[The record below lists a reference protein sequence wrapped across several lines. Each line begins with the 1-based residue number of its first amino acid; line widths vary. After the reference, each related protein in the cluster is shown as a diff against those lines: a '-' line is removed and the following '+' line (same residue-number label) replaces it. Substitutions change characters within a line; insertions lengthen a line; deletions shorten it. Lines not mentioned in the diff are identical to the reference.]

1 MPCTLPAGA
10 VPSGMCGTIV
20 AVNPDSPQNQSL
32 HLPERSSTTPA
43 LTRRGVLKAGVG
55 GLGAVL
61 ATGLLSA
68 CAMDEAS
75 EALNRVRGGFEPNE
89 QLRSIGAVM
98 RSALD
103 RADAEEAEFIRRQIG
118 VLEKE
123 FLRQCGTDDEG
134 QRDPQCSFEDAD
146 GGGSGDSP
154 TSSTA
159 PSTAAKA
166 RTAEDN
172 KGTDS
177 AAKRRQ
183 LFAGIQRELL
193 GAIESPE
200 LPDADAHE
208 KDSQGRTV
216 TRQEFQTQLLVGLYG
231 ATAPVAGAPQRED
244 IAELLED
251 PEVVGRGNTKA
262 LGEDLK
268 DALNSVYGAIQA
280 AGVALAADDGSARKQ
295 LAAAGD
301 GARLAR
307 DVVTAMITPPAD
319 DSTEKPEDAEGA
331 YEPPAGFGVSKATKA
346 PASAKEA
353 PAFLHAALAAPLS
366 QLRLLAGRAETGP
379 LRLALAQTCAA
390 LSRAQGQLELA
401 QGLGPEAVVLRGGD

>member
-1 MPCTLPAGA
+1 M
-10 VPSGMCGTIV
+10 
-20 AVNPDSPQNQSL
+20 NPDSPQNQSL
-32 HLPERSSTTPA
+32 HLSERSSAAPA
-43 LTRRGVLKAGVG
+43 LTRRGVLKAGVA

-68 CAMDEAS
+68 CGIDEAS

-103 RADAEEAEFIRRQIG
+103 RADTEETEFIRRQIG

-154 TSSTA
+154 TSGTA
-159 PSTAAKA
+159 SSTAAKA
-166 RTAEDN
+166 RTADDD

-200 LPDADAHE
+200 LPDAAAHE

-268 DALNSVYGAIQA
+268 DALDSVYGAIQA

-307 DVVTAMITPPAD
+307 DVVTTMITPAAD
-319 DSTEKPEDAEGA
+319 DSAEKPEDAEGA

-366 QLRLLAGRAETGP
+366 QLRLLAGHAETGP
-379 LRLALAQTCAA
+379 LRVALAQACAA

>member
-1 MPCTLPAGA
+1 
-10 VPSGMCGTIV
+10 MCGTIV

-32 HLPERSSTTPA
+32 HLPERSSATPA
-43 LTRRGVLKAGVG
+43 LTRRGVLKAGVA

-68 CAMDEAS
+68 CGMDEAS

-166 RTAEDN
+166 RTAEAN
-172 KGTDS
+172 EGTDS
-177 AAKRRQ
+177 AAERRQ
-183 LFAGIQRELL
+183 LFASIQRELL

-251 PEVVGRGNTKA
+251 PEVVGRGNAKA

-307 DVVTAMITPPAD
+307 DVVTAMITPATE
-319 DSTEKPEDAEGA
+319 DSAEKPEDAEGA

-379 LRLALAQTCAA
+379 LRVALAQACAA

>member
-1 MPCTLPAGA
+1 
-10 VPSGMCGTIV
+10 MCGTIV

-43 LTRRGVLKAGVG
+43 LTRRGVLKAGVA

-68 CAMDEAS
+68 CALDEAS

-172 KGTDS
+172 EGTDS

-216 TRQEFQTQLLVGLYG
+216 IRQEFQTQLLVGLYG

>member
-1 MPCTLPAGA
+1 M
-10 VPSGMCGTIV
+10 
-20 AVNPDSPQNQSL
+20 NPDSPQNQSL
-32 HLPERSSTTPA
+32 HLPERSSAAPA
-43 LTRRGVLKAGVG
+43 LTRRGVLKAGVA

-68 CAMDEAS
+68 CGIDEAS

-98 RSALD
+98 RSTLD
-103 RADAEEAEFIRRQIG
+103 RADTEEAEFIRRQIG

-154 TSSTA
+154 TSGTA
-159 PSTAAKA
+159 SSTAAKA
-166 RTAEDN
+166 RTADDD

-200 LPDADAHE
+200 LPNADAHE
-208 KDSQGRTV
+208 KDSEGRTV

-244 IAELLED
+244 IAELLDD

-268 DALNSVYGAIQA
+268 DTLDSVYGAIQA

-307 DVVTAMITPPAD
+307 DVVTAMITPAAD
-319 DSTEKPEDAEGA
+319 DSAEKPEDAEGA

-346 PASAKEA
+346 PASTKEA

-379 LRLALAQTCAA
+379 LRVALAQACAA

-401 QGLGPEAVVLRGGD
+401 QGLGPEAVILRGGD

>member
-1 MPCTLPAGA
+1 
-10 VPSGMCGTIV
+10 MCGTIV

-32 HLPERSSTTPA
+32 HLPERSSAAPA
-43 LTRRGVLKAGVG
+43 LTRRGVLKVGVA

-68 CAMDEAS
+68 CSIDETS
-75 EALNRVRGGFEPNE
+75 EAINRVRGGFEPNE

-103 RADAEEAEFIRRQIG
+103 RADAEETEFIRRQIG

-154 TSSTA
+154 TSGTA
-159 PSTAAKA
+159 SSTAAKA
-166 RTAEDN
+166 RTADDD

-200 LPDADAHE
+200 LPDAAAHE

-268 DALNSVYGAIQA
+268 DALDSVYGAIQA

-307 DVVTAMITPPAD
+307 DVVTAMITPAAD
-319 DSTEKPEDAEGA
+319 DSAEKPEDAEGA

-379 LRLALAQTCAA
+379 LRVALAQACAA

>member
-1 MPCTLPAGA
+1 
-10 VPSGMCGTIV
+10 MCGTIV
-20 AVNPDSPQNQSL
+20 AVNPDSPQNQRL
-32 HLPERSSTTPA
+32 HLPERSRATPA
-43 LTRRGVLKAGVG
+43 LTRRGVLKAGVA
-55 GLGAVL
+55 GLGVAL

-68 CAMDEAS
+68 CGIDEAS
-75 EALNRVRGGFEPNE
+75 EALNRVRGGFEPND
-89 QLRSIGAVM
+89 QLRSIAAVM
-98 RSALD
+98 RSTLN
-103 RADAEEAEFIRRQIG
+103 RADAEEEEFIRRQIG

-134 QRDPQCSFEDAD
+134 QRDPQCSFEAAD
-146 GGGSGDSP
+146 GGGSDDSP
-154 TSSTA
+154 TSSNTS
-159 PSTAAKA
+159 PTTEKPRSGG
-166 RTAEDN
+166 DN
-172 KGTDS
+172 KGSDS
-177 AAKRRQ
+177 AAERKQ

-200 LPDADAHE
+200 LPNADAHE
-208 KDSQGRTV
+208 KDSEGRTV
-216 TRQEFQTQLLVGLYG
+216 TRQEFQTQLLAGLYG
-231 ATAPVAGAPQRED
+231 ATAPVAGAPERQD

-251 PEVVGRGNTKA
+251 PEIVGRGNTKA
-262 LGEDLK
+262 LGENLK
-268 DALNSVYGAIQA
+268 EALDSVYGAIQA
-280 AGVALAADDGSARKQ
+280 AGVALAADDGSARKP

-307 DVVTAMITPPAD
+307 DVVTAMITPAAD
-319 DSTEKPEDAEGA
+319 EHAEKSEDAEGA

-379 LRLALAQTCAA
+379 LRVALAQACAA

>member
-1 MPCTLPAGA
+1 
-10 VPSGMCGTIV
+10 MCGTIV
-20 AVNPDSPQNQSL
+20 AVNPDSPQKKSRK
-32 HLPERSSTTPA
+32 LPARASAAPA
-43 LTRRGVLKAGVG
+43 LTRRNVLKVG
-55 GLGAVL
+55 AAGLGAAL

-68 CAMDEAS
+68 CGIDEAS
-75 EALNRVRGGFEPNE
+75 EALNRVRGGFEPNH
-89 QLRSIGAVM
+89 QLRSIAAVM
-98 RSALD
+98 RSTLN
-103 RADAEEAEFIRRQIG
+103 RADAEEKEFIRRQIG

-134 QRDPQCSFEDAD
+134 QRDPQCSFEAAD
-146 GGGSGDSP
+146 GGGSDDSP
-154 TSSTA
+154 TPSTA
-159 PSTAAKA
+159 P
-166 RTAEDN
+166 RTVKKPRTGGEN
-172 KGTDS
+172 KSADS
-177 AAKRRQ
+177 AAERKQ

-200 LPDADAHE
+200 LPNADAHE
-208 KDSQGRTV
+208 EDSHGRTV

-231 ATAPVAGAPQRED
+231 ATAPVAGAPERED

-251 PEVVGRGNTKA
+251 PEIVGRGNTKA

-268 DALNSVYGAIQA
+268 EALDSLYGAIQA
-280 AGVALAADDGSARKQ
+280 AGVALAADDGSTHKP

-307 DVVTAMITPPAD
+307 DVVTAMITPAAD
-319 DSTEKPEDAEGA
+319 ADAEKPKDAEGS

-353 PAFLHAALAAPLS
+353 PGFLHAALAAPLS

-379 LRLALAQTCAA
+379 LRVALAQACAA

-401 QGLGPEAVVLRGGD
+401 QGLRPEAVILRGGD

>member
-1 MPCTLPAGA
+1 M
-10 VPSGMCGTIV
+10 
-20 AVNPDSPQNQSL
+20 NPDSPQNQSL
-32 HLPERSSTTPA
+32 HLPERSSAAPA
-43 LTRRGVLKAGVG
+43 LTRRGVLKAGVA

-68 CAMDEAS
+68 CGIDEAS

-154 TSSTA
+154 TSGTA
-159 PSTAAKA
+159 SSTAAKA
-166 RTAEDN
+166 RTADDD

-177 AAKRRQ
+177 AAKRKQ

-200 LPDADAHE
+200 LPNADAHE
-208 KDSQGRTV
+208 KDSEGRTV

-244 IAELLED
+244 IAELLDD

-268 DALNSVYGAIQA
+268 DTLDSVYGAIQA

-307 DVVTAMITPPAD
+307 DVVTAMITPAAD
-319 DSTEKPEDAEGA
+319 DSAEKPEDAEGA
-331 YEPPAGFGVSKATKA
+331 YEPPAGFGVSKATRA
-346 PASAKEA
+346 PTSAKEA

-379 LRLALAQTCAA
+379 LRVALAQACAA

>member
-1 MPCTLPAGA
+1 
-10 VPSGMCGTIV
+10 MCGTIV

-32 HLPERSSTTPA
+32 HLPERSSAAPA

-379 LRLALAQTCAA
+379 LRVALAQACAA

>member
-1 MPCTLPAGA
+1 M
-10 VPSGMCGTIV
+10 
-20 AVNPDSPQNQSL
+20 
-32 HLPERSSTTPA
+32 
-43 LTRRGVLKAGVG
+43 LKAGVA

-68 CAMDEAS
+68 CSIDEAS

-103 RADAEEAEFIRRQIG
+103 RADTEETEFIRRQIG

-154 TSSTA
+154 TSGTA
-159 PSTAAKA
+159 SSTAAKA
-166 RTAEDN
+166 RTADDD

-193 GAIESPE
+193 GTIESPE
-200 LPDADAHE
+200 LPDAAAHE

-268 DALNSVYGAIQA
+268 DALDSVYGAIQA

-307 DVVTAMITPPAD
+307 DVVTAMITPAAD
-319 DSTEKPEDAEGA
+319 DSAEKPEDAEGA

-379 LRLALAQTCAA
+379 LRVALAQACAA

>member
-1 MPCTLPAGA
+1 M
-10 VPSGMCGTIV
+10 
-20 AVNPDSPQNQSL
+20 
-32 HLPERSSTTPA
+32 
-43 LTRRGVLKAGVG
+43 LKAGVA

-68 CAMDEAS
+68 CSIDEAS

-103 RADAEEAEFIRRQIG
+103 RADTEETEFIRRQIG

-154 TSSTA
+154 TSGTA
-159 PSTAAKA
+159 SSTAAKA
-166 RTAEDN
+166 RTADDD

-200 LPDADAHE
+200 LPDAAAHE

-268 DALNSVYGAIQA
+268 DALDSVYGAIQA

-307 DVVTAMITPPAD
+307 DVVTAMITPAAD
-319 DSTEKPEDAEGA
+319 DSAEKPEDAEGA

-379 LRLALAQTCAA
+379 LRVALAQACAA

>member
-1 MPCTLPAGA
+1 
-10 VPSGMCGTIV
+10 MCGTIV

-32 HLPERSSTTPA
+32 HLPERSSAAPA
-43 LTRRGVLKAGVG
+43 LTRRGVLKAGVA

-68 CAMDEAS
+68 CGIDEAS

-103 RADAEEAEFIRRQIG
+103 RADTEETEFIRRQIG

-154 TSSTA
+154 TSGTA
-159 PSTAAKA
+159 SSTAAKA
-166 RTAEDN
+166 RTADDD

-200 LPDADAHE
+200 LPDAAAHE

-268 DALNSVYGAIQA
+268 DALDSVYGAIQA

-307 DVVTAMITPPAD
+307 DVVTAMITPAAD
-319 DSTEKPEDAEGA
+319 DSAEKPEDAEGA

-379 LRLALAQTCAA
+379 LRVALAQACAA

>member
-1 MPCTLPAGA
+1 
-10 VPSGMCGTIV
+10 MCGTIV

-32 HLPERSSTTPA
+32 HLPERSSAAPA
-43 LTRRGVLKAGVG
+43 LTRRGVLKAGVA

-68 CAMDEAS
+68 CGIDEAS

-103 RADAEEAEFIRRQIG
+103 RADTEEADFIRRQIG

-166 RTAEDN
+166 RTADDN

-193 GAIESPE
+193 GTIESPE
-200 LPDADAHE
+200 LPDANAHE

-268 DALNSVYGAIQA
+268 DALDSVYGAIQA

-307 DVVTAMITPPAD
+307 DVVTAMITPAAD
-319 DSTEKPEDAEGA
+319 DSAEKPEDAEGA

-379 LRLALAQTCAA
+379 LRVALAQACAA

>member
-1 MPCTLPAGA
+1 M
-10 VPSGMCGTIV
+10 
-20 AVNPDSPQNQSL
+20 AVNPDSPKKQSRT
-32 HLPERSSTTPA
+32 LPARSSAAPA
-43 LTRRGVLKAGVG
+43 LTRRSVLKVG
-55 GLGAVL
+55 AAGLGAAL
-61 ATGLLSA
+61 STGLLSA
-68 CAMDEAS
+68 CGIDEAS
-75 EALNRVRGGFEPNE
+75 EALNRVRGGFEPND
-89 QLRSIGAVM
+89 QLRSIAAVM
-98 RSALD
+98 RSTLN
-103 RADAEEAEFIRRQIG
+103 RADAEEEEFIRRQIG

-134 QRDPQCSFEDAD
+134 QQDPQCSFEAAD
-146 GGGSGDSP
+146 GGGSDDSP
-154 TSSTA
+154 TSSNTS
-159 PSTAAKA
+159 PTTEKPRSGG
-166 RTAEDN
+166 DN
-172 KGTDS
+172 KGSDS
-177 AAKRRQ
+177 AAERKQ

-200 LPDADAHE
+200 LPNADAHE
-208 KDSQGRTV
+208 KDSEGRTV
-216 TRQEFQTQLLVGLYG
+216 TRQEFQTQLLAGLYG
-231 ATAPVAGAPQRED
+231 ATAPVAGAPERQD

-251 PEVVGRGNTKA
+251 PEIVGRGNTKA
-262 LGEDLK
+262 LGGNLK
-268 DALNSVYGAIQA
+268 EALDSVYGAIQA

-295 LAAAGD
+295 LAVAGD

-307 DVVTAMITPPAD
+307 DVVTAMITPAAD
-319 DSTEKPEDAEGA
+319 DSAEKSEDAESS

-379 LRLALAQTCAA
+379 LRVALAQACAA

>member
-1 MPCTLPAGA
+1 
-10 VPSGMCGTIV
+10 MCGTIV

-32 HLPERSSTTPA
+32 HLPERSSAAPA
-43 LTRRGVLKAGVG
+43 LTRRGVLKAGVA

-68 CAMDEAS
+68 CGIDEAS

-103 RADAEEAEFIRRQIG
+103 RADTEETEFIRRQIG

-154 TSSTA
+154 TSGTA
-159 PSTAAKA
+159 SSTAAKA
-166 RTAEDN
+166 RTADDD

-200 LPDADAHE
+200 LPDAAAHE

-262 LGEDLK
+262 RGEDLK
-268 DALNSVYGAIQA
+268 DALDSVYGAIQA

-307 DVVTAMITPPAD
+307 DVVTAMITPAAD
-319 DSTEKPEDAEGA
+319 DSAEKPEDAEGA

-379 LRLALAQTCAA
+379 LRVALAQACAA

>member
-1 MPCTLPAGA
+1 
-10 VPSGMCGTIV
+10 MCGTIV
-20 AVNPDSPQNQSL
+20 AVNLDSPQNQSL
-32 HLPERSSTTPA
+32 HLPERSSITPA
-43 LTRRGVLKAGVG
+43 LTRRGVLKAGVA

-61 ATGLLSA
+61 ATGLFSA
-68 CAMDEAS
+68 CALDEAS

-146 GGGSGDSP
+146 GGGSGHSP

-172 KGTDS
+172 EGTDS

-280 AGVALAADDGSARKQ
+280 AGIALAADDGSARKQ

>member
-32 HLPERSSTTPA
+32 HLPERSSAAPA
-43 LTRRGVLKAGVG
+43 LTRRGVLKAGVA

-68 CAMDEAS
+68 CSIDEAS

-103 RADAEEAEFIRRQIG
+103 RADTEETEFIRRQIG

-154 TSSTA
+154 TSGTA
-159 PSTAAKA
+159 SSTAAKA
-166 RTAEDN
+166 RTADDD

-200 LPDADAHE
+200 LPDAAAHE

-268 DALNSVYGAIQA
+268 DALDSVYGAIQA

-307 DVVTAMITPPAD
+307 DVVTAMITPAAD
-319 DSTEKPEDAEGA
+319 DSAEKPEDAEGA

-379 LRLALAQTCAA
+379 LRVALAQACAA

>member
-1 MPCTLPAGA
+1 
-10 VPSGMCGTIV
+10 MCGTIV

-32 HLPERSSTTPA
+32 HLPERSSAAPA
-43 LTRRGVLKAGVG
+43 LTRRGVLKAGVA

-68 CAMDEAS
+68 CSIDEAS

-103 RADAEEAEFIRRQIG
+103 RADAEETEFIRRQIG

-134 QRDPQCSFEDAD
+134 QQDPQCSFEDAD

-166 RTAEDN
+166 RTADDN

-200 LPDADAHE
+200 LPDAAAHE

-268 DALNSVYGAIQA
+268 DALDSVYGAIQA

-307 DVVTAMITPPAD
+307 DVVTAMITPAAD
-319 DSTEKPEDAEGA
+319 DSAEKPEDAEGA

-379 LRLALAQTCAA
+379 LRVALAQACAA

>member
-1 MPCTLPAGA
+1 
-10 VPSGMCGTIV
+10 MCGTIV

-32 HLPERSSTTPA
+32 HLPERSSAAPA
-43 LTRRGVLKAGVG
+43 LTRRGVLKAGVA

-68 CAMDEAS
+68 CSIDEAS
-75 EALNRVRGGFEPNE
+75 EAINRVRGDFEPNE

-103 RADAEEAEFIRRQIG
+103 RADTEETEFIRRQIG

-159 PSTAAKA
+159 ASSTDESSGTS
-166 RTAEDN
+166 RTR
-172 KGTDS
+172 KGKDS
-177 AAKRRQ
+177 AAERRQ

-208 KDSQGRTV
+208 KDSHGRTV

-268 DALNSVYGAIQA
+268 DALDSVYGAIQA

-307 DVVTAMITPPAD
+307 DVVTAMITPAAD
-319 DSTEKPEDAEGA
+319 DSAEKPEDAEGA

-379 LRLALAQTCAA
+379 LRVALAQACAA

>member
-1 MPCTLPAGA
+1 
-10 VPSGMCGTIV
+10 MCGTIV
-20 AVNPDSPQNQSL
+20 AVNPDSPKKQSRT
-32 HLPERSSTTPA
+32 LPARSSAAPA
-43 LTRRGVLKAGVG
+43 LTRRSVLKVG
-55 GLGAVL
+55 AAGLGAAL

-68 CAMDEAS
+68 CGIDEAS

-103 RADAEEAEFIRRQIG
+103 RADSEEAEFIRRQIG

-146 GGGSGDSP
+146 GGGSDDSP
-154 TSSTA
+154 TSSNTS
-159 PSTAAKA
+159 PTTEKPRSGG
-166 RTAEDN
+166 DN
-172 KGTDS
+172 KGSDS
-177 AAKRRQ
+177 AAERKQ

-200 LPDADAHE
+200 LPNADAHE
-208 KDSQGRTV
+208 KDSEGRTV
-216 TRQEFQTQLLVGLYG
+216 TRQEFQTQLLAGLYG
-231 ATAPVAGAPQRED
+231 ATAPVAGAPERQD

-251 PEVVGRGNTKA
+251 PEIVGRGNTKA

-268 DALNSVYGAIQA
+268 DTLDSVYGAIQA

-307 DVVTAMITPPAD
+307 DVVTAMITPAAD
-319 DSTEKPEDAEGA
+319 DSAEKPEDAEGA

-379 LRLALAQTCAA
+379 LRVALAQACAA

>member
-1 MPCTLPAGA
+1 
-10 VPSGMCGTIV
+10 MCGTIV

-43 LTRRGVLKAGVG
+43 LTRRGVLKAGVA

-68 CAMDEAS
+68 CALDEAS

-172 KGTDS
+172 EGTDS

>member
-1 MPCTLPAGA
+1 
-10 VPSGMCGTIV
+10 MCGTIV

-32 HLPERSSTTPA
+32 HLPERSSAAPA
-43 LTRRGVLKAGVG
+43 LTRRGVLKAGVA

-61 ATGLLSA
+61 ATGLFSA
-68 CAMDEAS
+68 CSIDKAS

-103 RADAEEAEFIRRQIG
+103 RADTEETEFIRRQIG

-154 TSSTA
+154 TSGTA
-159 PSTAAKA
+159 SSTAAKA
-166 RTAEDN
+166 RTADDD

-200 LPDADAHE
+200 LPDAAAHE

-251 PEVVGRGNTKA
+251 TEVVGHGNTKA

-268 DALNSVYGAIQA
+268 DALDSVYGAIQA

-307 DVVTAMITPPAD
+307 DVVTAMITPAAD
-319 DSTEKPEDAEGA
+319 DSAEKPEDAEGA

-379 LRLALAQTCAA
+379 LRVALAQACAA

>member
-32 HLPERSSTTPA
+32 HLPERSSAAPA
-43 LTRRGVLKAGVG
+43 LTRRGVLKAGVA

-68 CAMDEAS
+68 CGIDEAS

-154 TSSTA
+154 TSGTA
-159 PSTAAKA
+159 SSTAAKA
-166 RTAEDN
+166 RTADDD

-177 AAKRRQ
+177 AAKRKQ

-200 LPDADAHE
+200 LPNADAHE
-208 KDSQGRTV
+208 KDSEGRTV

-244 IAELLED
+244 IAELLDD

-268 DALNSVYGAIQA
+268 DTLDSVYGAIQA

-307 DVVTAMITPPAD
+307 DVVTAMITPAAD
-319 DSTEKPEDAEGA
+319 DSAEKPEDAEGA
-331 YEPPAGFGVSKATKA
+331 YEPPAGFGVSKATRA
-346 PASAKEA
+346 PTSAKEA

-379 LRLALAQTCAA
+379 LRVALAQACAA

>member
-1 MPCTLPAGA
+1 
-10 VPSGMCGTIV
+10 MCGTIV

-43 LTRRGVLKAGVG
+43 LTRRGVLKAGVA

-68 CAMDEAS
+68 CALDEAS

-154 TSSTA
+154 ISSTA

-172 KGTDS
+172 EGTDS

>member
-1 MPCTLPAGA
+1 
-10 VPSGMCGTIV
+10 MCGTIV

-32 HLPERSSTTPA
+32 HLPERSSAAPA
-43 LTRRGVLKAGVG
+43 LTRRGVLKAGVA

-68 CAMDEAS
+68 CGIDEAS

-103 RADAEEAEFIRRQIG
+103 RADTEEADFIRRQIG

-154 TSSTA
+154 TSGTA
-159 PSTAAKA
+159 SSTAAKA
-166 RTAEDN
+166 RTADDD

-193 GAIESPE
+193 GTIESPE
-200 LPDADAHE
+200 LPDAAAHE

-268 DALNSVYGAIQA
+268 DALDSVYGAIQA

-307 DVVTAMITPPAD
+307 DVVTAMITPAAD
-319 DSTEKPEDAEGA
+319 DSAEKPEDAEGA

-379 LRLALAQTCAA
+379 LRVALAQACAA

>member
-1 MPCTLPAGA
+1 
-10 VPSGMCGTIV
+10 MCGTIV
-20 AVNPDSPQNQSL
+20 AVNLDSPQNQSL
-32 HLPERSSTTPA
+32 HLPERSSITPA
-43 LTRRGVLKAGVG
+43 LTRRGVLKAGVA

-68 CAMDEAS
+68 CALDEAS

-146 GGGSGDSP
+146 GGGSGHSP

-172 KGTDS
+172 EGTDS

-280 AGVALAADDGSARKQ
+280 AGIALAADDGSARKQ

>member
-1 MPCTLPAGA
+1 
-10 VPSGMCGTIV
+10 MCGTIV

-32 HLPERSSTTPA
+32 HLPERSSATPA
-43 LTRRGVLKAGVG
+43 LTRRGVLKAGVA

-68 CAMDEAS
+68 CGMDEAS

-134 QRDPQCSFEDAD
+134 QRDPQCSFEDAAGD
-146 GGGSGDSP
+146 GSSASP

-159 PSTAAKA
+159 PSNAAKH
-166 RTAEDN
+166 RTSGDN
-172 KGTDS
+172 KGADS
-177 AAKRRQ
+177 DAGRRQ

-244 IAELLED
+244 IAELLVD

-262 LGEDLK
+262 FGEDLK
-268 DALNSVYGAIQA
+268 EALNSVYGAIQA

-307 DVVTAMITPPAD
+307 DVVTAMITPAAEN
-319 DSTEKPEDAEGA
+319 SAEKPEDAEDS

-366 QLRLLAGRAETGP
+366 QLRLLAGRAEAGP
-379 LRLALAQTCAA
+379 LRVALAQACAA

>member
-1 MPCTLPAGA
+1 
-10 VPSGMCGTIV
+10 MCGTIV

-32 HLPERSSTTPA
+32 HLPERSSAAPA
-43 LTRRGVLKAGVG
+43 LTRRGLLKAGVA

-68 CAMDEAS
+68 CGIDEAS

-103 RADAEEAEFIRRQIG
+103 RADTEETEFIRRQIG

-154 TSSTA
+154 TSGTA
-159 PSTAAKA
+159 SSTAAKA
-166 RTAEDN
+166 RTADDD

-200 LPDADAHE
+200 LPDAAAHE

-262 LGEDLK
+262 RGEDLK
-268 DALNSVYGAIQA
+268 DALDSVYGAIQA

-307 DVVTAMITPPAD
+307 DVVTAMITPAAD
-319 DSTEKPEDAEGA
+319 DSAEKPEDAEGA

-379 LRLALAQTCAA
+379 LRVALAQACAA

>member
-1 MPCTLPAGA
+1 
-10 VPSGMCGTIV
+10 MCGTIV

-32 HLPERSSTTPA
+32 HLPERSSAAPA
-43 LTRRGVLKAGVG
+43 LTRRGVLKAGVA

-68 CAMDEAS
+68 CGIDEAS

-154 TSSTA
+154 TSGTA
-159 PSTAAKA
+159 SSTAAKA

-172 KGTDS
+172 EGTDS
-177 AAKRRQ
+177 AAKRKQ

-244 IAELLED
+244 IAELLDD

-268 DALNSVYGAIQA
+268 DTLDSVYGAIQA

-307 DVVTAMITPPAD
+307 DVVTAMITPAAD
-319 DSTEKPEDAEGA
+319 DSAEKPEDAEGA

-379 LRLALAQTCAA
+379 LRVALAQACAA

>member
-1 MPCTLPAGA
+1 M
-10 VPSGMCGTIV
+10 V
-20 AVNPDSPQNQSL
+20 AVNPDFPQKQSL
-32 HLPERSSTTPA
+32 NLPARSSAAPA
-43 LTRRGVLKAGVG
+43 VTRRRVLKAGVA
-55 GLGAVL
+55 GLGAAL
-61 ATGLLSA
+61 AAGLLSA
-68 CAMDEAS
+68 CGIDEAS
-75 EALNRVRGGFEPNE
+75 EALDRVRGGFEPND
-89 QLRSIGAVM
+89 QLRSIAAVM

-103 RADAEEAEFIRRQIG
+103 RADAVEEEFIRRQIG

-146 GGGSGDSP
+146 GGSGDFP
-154 TSSTA
+154 ASSIA
-159 PSTAAKA
+159 LSTDEKP
-166 RTAEDN
+166 RTGGDN
-172 KGTDS
+172 RGTDS

-231 ATAPVAGAPQRED
+231 ATAPVAGAPKRED
-244 IAELLED
+244 IVELLED

-262 LGEDLK
+262 LNEDLNE
-268 DALNSVYGAIQA
+268 ALDSVYGAIQA
-280 AGVALAADDGSARKQ
+280 AGVALAADDGSAGKQ

-301 GARLAR
+301 GTRLAR
-307 DVVTAMITPPAD
+307 DVVTAMITPAAG
-319 DSTEKPEDAEGA
+319 DSAEYPEGA
-331 YEPPAGFGVSKATKA
+331 QGSYEPPAGFGVSKATKA

-379 LRLALAQTCAA
+379 LRVALAQACAA

-401 QGLGPEAVVLRGGD
+401 QGLVPEAVVLRGGD

>member
-32 HLPERSSTTPA
+32 HLPERSSAAPA
-43 LTRRGVLKAGVG
+43 LTRRGVLKAGVA

-68 CAMDEAS
+68 CGIDEAS
-75 EALNRVRGGFEPNE
+75 EAINRVRGGFEPNE

-103 RADAEEAEFIRRQIG
+103 RADAEETEFIRRQIG

-154 TSSTA
+154 TSGTA
-159 PSTAAKA
+159 SSTAAKA
-166 RTAEDN
+166 RTADDD

-200 LPDADAHE
+200 LPDAAAHE

-268 DALNSVYGAIQA
+268 DALDSVYGAIQA

-307 DVVTAMITPPAD
+307 DVVTAMITPAAD
-319 DSTEKPEDAEGA
+319 DSAEKPEDAEGA

-379 LRLALAQTCAA
+379 LRVALAQACAA

>member
-1 MPCTLPAGA
+1 M
-10 VPSGMCGTIV
+10 

-32 HLPERSSTTPA
+32 HLPERSSAAPA
-43 LTRRGVLKAGVG
+43 LTRRGVLKAGVA

-68 CAMDEAS
+68 CGIDEAS

-154 TSSTA
+154 TSGTA
-159 PSTAAKA
+159 SSTAAKA
-166 RTAEDN
+166 RTADDD

-177 AAKRRQ
+177 AAKRKQ

-200 LPDADAHE
+200 LPNADAHE
-208 KDSQGRTV
+208 KDSEGRTV

-244 IAELLED
+244 IAELLDD

-268 DALNSVYGAIQA
+268 DTLDSVYGAIQA

-307 DVVTAMITPPAD
+307 DVVTAMITPAAD
-319 DSTEKPEDAEGA
+319 DSAEKPEDAEGA
-331 YEPPAGFGVSKATKA
+331 YEPPAGFGVSKATRA
-346 PASAKEA
+346 PTSAKEA

-379 LRLALAQTCAA
+379 LRVALAQACAA

>member
-1 MPCTLPAGA
+1 
-10 VPSGMCGTIV
+10 MCGTIV

-43 LTRRGVLKAGVG
+43 LTRRGVLKAGVA

-68 CAMDEAS
+68 CALDEAS

-146 GGGSGDSP
+146 GGGSGHSP

-177 AAKRRQ
+177 ADKRRQ

-280 AGVALAADDGSARKQ
+280 AGIALAADDGSARKQ

>member
-1 MPCTLPAGA
+1 MLKVGA
-10 VPSGMCGTIV
+10 
-20 AVNPDSPQNQSL
+20 A
-32 HLPERSSTTPA
+32 
-43 LTRRGVLKAGVG
+43 
-55 GLGAVL
+55 GLGAAL

-68 CAMDEAS
+68 CGIDEAS
-75 EALNRVRGGFEPNE
+75 EALNRVRGGFEPNH
-89 QLRSIGAVM
+89 QLRSIAAVM
-98 RSALD
+98 RSTLN
-103 RADAEEAEFIRRQIG
+103 RADAEEKEFIRRQIG

-134 QRDPQCSFEDAD
+134 QRDPQCSFEAAD
-146 GGGSGDSP
+146 GGGSDDSP
-154 TSSTA
+154 TPSTA
-159 PSTAAKA
+159 P
-166 RTAEDN
+166 RTVKKPRTGGEN
-172 KGTDS
+172 KSADS
-177 AAKRRQ
+177 AAERKQ

-200 LPDADAHE
+200 LPNADAHE
-208 KDSQGRTV
+208 EDSHGRTV

-231 ATAPVAGAPQRED
+231 ATAPVAGAPERED

-251 PEVVGRGNTKA
+251 PEIVGRGNTKA

-268 DALNSVYGAIQA
+268 EALDSLYGAIQA
-280 AGVALAADDGSARKQ
+280 AGVALAADDGSARKP

-307 DVVTAMITPPAD
+307 DVVTAMITPAAD
-319 DSTEKPEDAEGA
+319 ADAEKPKDAEGS

-353 PAFLHAALAAPLS
+353 PGFLHAALAAPLS

-379 LRLALAQTCAA
+379 LRVALAQACAA

-401 QGLGPEAVVLRGGD
+401 QGLRPEAVILRGGD

>member
-1 MPCTLPAGA
+1 
-10 VPSGMCGTIV
+10 MCGTIV

-32 HLPERSSTTPA
+32 HLPERSSAAPA
-43 LTRRGVLKAGVG
+43 LTRRGVLKAGVA

-68 CAMDEAS
+68 CSIDEAS
-75 EALNRVRGGFEPNE
+75 EAINRVRGGFEPNE

-103 RADAEEAEFIRRQIG
+103 RADTEETEFIRRQIG

-154 TSSTA
+154 TSGTA
-159 PSTAAKA
+159 SSTAAKA
-166 RTAEDN
+166 RTADDD

-200 LPDADAHE
+200 LPDAAAHE
-208 KDSQGRTV
+208 KDSHGRTV

-268 DALNSVYGAIQA
+268 DALDSVYGAIQA

-307 DVVTAMITPPAD
+307 DVVTAMITPAAD
-319 DSTEKPEDAEGA
+319 DSAEKPEDAEGA

-379 LRLALAQTCAA
+379 LRVALAQACAA